1 MTQRDRQKKGR
12 AAAARATG
20 RLARTEPTAASES
33 GFDAL
38 AQLERERNELR
49 TQLAAAEAR
58 IAVLESQ
65 RVEALNR
72 IDWVIDSI
80 HNVLERGT

>member
-12 AAAARATG
+12 TAAARASS
-20 RLARTEPTAASES
+20 RASRPEADATAKSPAN
-33 GFDAL
+33 AI

-49 TQLAAAEAR
+49 ALLAAAEAR
-58 IAVLESQ
+58 IKQLESQ
-65 RVEALNR
+65 RLEVLNR

-80 HNVLERGT
+80 HNVLEREN